1 MAYLDQSTIVI
12 SALIA
17 LAIAIWCHPLSSR
30 SSGKLPPKPKRAL
43 TLRVDEVPIDKAHAA
58 FKSDLET
65 IIGRDQA
72 LENDT
77 ISILQHLLVRRDRKV
92 ACGTATFYTSIPASE
107 LLTRLHRASFG
118 FQYRFDIKF
127 YGITPLYET
136 GGAADVDVI
145 AVPGLGSHAI
155 GSWKSS
161 SNNDLWLR
169 DYLPDHIPD
178 IRVLLYGYDSTLQGS
193 DSKDSIEDLG
203 TRFLETVKA
212 FRADMTDRRPIIFIG
227 HSLGGL
233 LIKEALVR
241 ASRKFDDP
249 QNHRLCTACYGL
261 LLFGV
266 PNLGLRNEQLSSIV
280 KGQPN
285 EGLIRDLVVDRDSE
299 PSPFLKRISGQFSE
313 SCKGRYRIQPDG
325 TLAKT
330 GQKMF
335 MVTEKSATSTGL
347 TAVADE
353 NNIPLNTDH
362 SGLVKYESKSQ
373 EEYLIVKEK
382 LKLLVTEASQEVP
395 KRFSQDS
402 LTPKQQHL
410 WNDLNQP
417 PYTSFRNSS
426 KLAKPEKGT
435 LEWLNQTEDTDHNVI
450 VQRHLSSASLHMED
464 FKSWRDSN
472 KSESLLV
479 TAPPGRGKS
488 VLSNFVLGHLE
499 SRIPQTTLLPTK
511 IIYYFCNIKN
521 EEVSRNARSVLRAL
535 IIQLC
540 EHQRHLFQL
549 LPSEYQR
556 TSERFF
562 SAPFETLLHIFRKLL
577 RENAY
582 ASVYCVIDGLDVYK
596 DEMDELITKLIE
608 DFNPESTAETS
619 VVLKLFCTSRPER
632 HILDL
637 WKRATHRILRCHPHD
652 LNLFINSR
660 LEGLEEKFNDDMKQ
674 TIKTQLS
681 QGANDTFLWLEVVL
695 RRIRAIKLPSL
706 KRITETI
713 KNSPQ
718 DLDELYQVIIGRLLE
733 EDIDSARFLAWV
745 VYAKYPLDLETLADA
760 VAIDPRKK
768 YKTYTDCLQDRPHL
782 TPDEVHKD
790 FGMLVD
796 VIGGKIFLIH
806 QSVKDYFESHNPLQP
821 LIGIHPRLALT
832 HITMAYLSLD
842 EFRLAKKNIMEQK
855 YPLLEYA
862 ATNWYSHIEAAAEI
876 NCHHSIKDF
885 LKTILPPSPNA
896 QVWLSVDQYIRLFPN
911 YLPTSRA
918 SEISIRFDIKWLAE
932 LLLNEELPE
941 VKDDF
946 DRDCLSAAA
955 AVYGGRVLKALLEH
969 EKGIQFKI
977 SGDIVEKIAGM
988 HHYSMMNLLL
998 DRRGADIK
1006 ITENVLKAAAG
1017 NEYSGKEVMA
1027 LLLNQQDADIKITE
1041 MVLKAAAEN
1050 QKSGKEVMALL
1061 LNQQDTDIKITEEVL
1076 KAAAGNEKSGK
1087 EVMALL
1093 LNQQD
1098 ADIKITEEV
1107 LKAAARNWYSGKE
1120 VMALLLNQQ
1129 DADIK
1134 ITEEVL
1140 KAAAENQKSGKE
1152 VMALLLN
1159 QQDTDI
1165 KITEEVL
1172 KAAAENQKSGKEVMA
1187 LLLNQQ
1193 DTDIK
1198 ITEEVLKAAAGN
1210 ERSGKEVMALLLNQ
1224 QDADI
1229 KITEKVLKAAAGN
1242 KYSGKKVMALLLNQQ
1257 DTDIKITEDVLKAA
1271 AGNKYSGK
1279 KVMTLLLNQQD
1290 ADIKITE
1297 NVLKAAAGNKYSG
1310 KQVMALLLKYQSTR
1324 SRH

>member
-1 MAYLDQSTIVI
+1 
-12 SALIA
+12 
-17 LAIAIWCHPLSSR
+17 
-30 SSGKLPPKPKRAL
+30 
-43 TLRVDEVPIDKAHAA
+43 
-58 FKSDLET
+58 
-65 IIGRDQA
+65 
-72 LENDT
+72 
-77 ISILQHLLVRRDRKV
+77 
-92 ACGTATFYTSIPASE
+92 
-107 LLTRLHRASFG
+107 
-118 FQYRFDIKF
+118 
-127 YGITPLYET
+127 
-136 GGAADVDVI
+136 
-145 AVPGLGSHAI
+145 
-155 GSWKSS
+155 
-161 SNNDLWLR
+161 
-169 DYLPDHIPD
+169 
-178 IRVLLYGYDSTLQGS
+178 
-193 DSKDSIEDLG
+193 
-203 TRFLETVKA
+203 
-212 FRADMTDRRPIIFIG
+212 
-227 HSLGGL
+227 
-233 LIKEALVR
+233 
-241 ASRKFDDP
+241 
-249 QNHRLCTACYGL
+249 
-261 LLFGV
+261 
-266 PNLGLRNEQLSSIV
+266 
-280 KGQPN
+280 
-285 EGLIRDLVVDRDSE
+285 
-299 PSPFLKRISGQFSE
+299 
-313 SCKGRYRIQPDG
+313 
-325 TLAKT
+325 
-330 GQKMF
+330 MF

-464 FKSWRDSN
+464 FRSWRDSN

-718 DLDELYQVIIGRLLE
+718 DLDELYQVIIGRVLE

-885 LKTILPPSPNA
+885 LKTILPPNPNA
-896 QVWLSVDQYIRLFPN
+896 QVWLSVNKYLRLFPN
-911 YLPTSRA
+911 YLPTPRA
-918 SEISIRFDIKWLAE
+918 SEISIRLDIKWLAE

-946 DRDCLSAAA
+946 DKDCLSAA

-998 DRRGADIK
+998 DQRGADII
-1006 ITENVLKAAAG
+1006 ITEEVLKAAAG
-1017 NEYSGKEVMA
+1017 NEKSGKEMMALLLNQQDAHIKITEEVLKAAAGNEKSGKEMMALLLNQQDAHIKITEEVVKAAARNWHSGKEVMVLLLNQPEVNIKITQEMVTTIATTFNKDGMALLLNQQEADVEITEEMVKAAARNWHSVKEVMALIFNQQEADVEITEEMVKAAARNWHSGKEVMVLLLNQPEVNIKITQEMVTTIATAFNKEVMALLLNQQEADIEITEEVLKAAAGNKYSGKEVMA

-1041 MVLKAAAEN
+1041 KVLKAAAQNWYSSKEVMALLLN
-1050 QKSGKEVMALL
+1050 QQDADIKITEEVLRIAAGNKYSGKEVMALL
-1061 LNQQDTDIKITEEVL
+1061 LNQQDADIKITEKVL
-1076 KAAAGNEKSGK
+1076 KAAAGNKYSGK
-1087 EVMALL
+1087 KVMALL

-1120 VMALLLNQQ
+1120 VMAVLLNQQDADIKITEEVLKAAARNWYSGKEVMAVLLNQQDADIKITEEVLKAAAENQKSGKEVMALLLNQQDADIKITEKVLKAAAGNEKSGKKVMTLLLNQQDADVKITEEVLKAAARNWYSSKEVMAVLLNQQ

-1172 KAAAENQKSGKEVMA
+1172 KAAAGNEYSGKE
-1187 LLLNQQ
+1187 
-1193 DTDIK
+1193 
-1198 ITEEVLKAAAGN
+1198 
-1210 ERSGKEVMALLLNQ
+1210 
-1224 QDADI
+1224 
-1229 KITEKVLKAAAGN
+1229 
-1242 KYSGKKVMALLLNQQ
+1242 
-1257 DTDIKITEDVLKAA
+1257 
-1271 AGNKYSGK
+1271 
-1279 KVMTLLLNQQD
+1279 
-1290 ADIKITE
+1290 
-1297 NVLKAAAGNKYSG
+1297 
-1310 KQVMALLLKYQSTR
+1310 VMALLLKYQSTR